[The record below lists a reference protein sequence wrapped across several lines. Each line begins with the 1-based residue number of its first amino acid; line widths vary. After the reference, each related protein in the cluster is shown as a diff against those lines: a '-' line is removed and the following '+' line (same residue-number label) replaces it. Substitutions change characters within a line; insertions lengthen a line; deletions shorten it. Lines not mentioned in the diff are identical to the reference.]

1 MKYMVLTAKHHDGFC
16 LFDSAFSDYK
26 VTNTPFG
33 RDIVAEYVEACRAE
47 GLKVGLYFSLID
59 WHHPDFPQ
67 YGDRQAPLRNDPVA
81 GANKGRNW
89 NRYLEFMHSQVR
101 EVCSN
106 YGKLDLLWFD
116 FSYDDM
122 TGEKWGGTELMS
134 MVRELQPDV
143 IVNNRIEV
151 SGEGFGSLAAC
162 KPTPYHGDF
171 VTPEQMIPPQG
182 LHDVEGRPLAWEAC
196 VTMNGNWGY
205 NVTDHYWKPA
215 DMLVRK
221 LVECVS
227 KGGNMILNVGPDA
240 TGRFPEESV
249 ERLRAIGAWMER
261 NHPSIYGAGSV
272 EGGPVEGLGKPDYGR
287 VTRNG
292 NTYYF
297 HLYENAIGPLPLV
310 GVPKDRIVSIR
321 RVADGTEVPISTSW
335 VHSDYPD
342 VAFASLGP
350 DPVLPDAV
358 DTVLAVTVK

>member
-1 MKYMVLTAKHHDGFC
+1 
-16 LFDSAFSDYK
+16 
-26 VTNTPFG
+26 
-33 RDIVAEYVEACRAE
+33 
-47 GLKVGLYFSLID
+47 
-59 WHHPDFPQ
+59 
-67 YGDRQAPLRNDPVA
+67 
-81 GANKGRNW
+81 
-89 NRYLEFMHSQVR
+89 
-101 EVCSN
+101 
-106 YGKLDLLWFD
+106 
-116 FSYDDM
+116 
-122 TGEKWGGTELMS
+122 
-134 MVRELQPDV
+134 
-143 IVNNRIEV
+143 
-151 SGEGFGSLAAC
+151 
-162 KPTPYHGDF
+162 
-171 VTPEQMIPPQG
+171 MIPPQG

-249 ERLRAIGAWMER
+249 ERLRAIGAWRER